1 VVINWNG
8 WQDTAPCVE
17 ALLRQDYP
25 GLQIVVV
32 DNASTDDSVKRIR
45 AAFPQID
52 LVQAEENRGFA
63 TGSNLGITRAM
74 AEGAEFVWLLNND
87 TIAPPDTLAKLMAAA
102 EADAKVGI
110 VGTVLH
116 YPKNSSAIQA
126 WGGGSIRRW
135 MGYVTHYYSPAALE
149 ENSFV
154 TFASVLLRREML
166 EHTGLLDD
174 QYFMYFEDAD
184 LCFRARAA
192 GWKLAVAGGTSVLH
206 KEGGSCGT
214 KSLRVD
220 RMVTASGL
228 RFLDRHG
235 RPRGLAKFLYVM
247 TRLGKRMVAG
257 KPESMRAVMRGV
269 RDWRRSDPLGFL
281 EEQ

>member
-8 WQDTAPCVE
+8 WQDTLACVE
-17 ALLRQDYP
+17 ALLKQDYP
-25 GLQIVVV
+25 ALQIVVV

-45 AAFPQID
+45 AAFPQIA
-52 LVQAEENRGFA
+52 LVQADENRGFA
-63 TGSNLGITRAM
+63 AGSNIGIRLAM
-74 AEGAEFVWLLNND
+74 ENGAEFVWLLNND
-87 TIAPPDTLAKLMAAA
+87 TIAPPGTLGKLVAAA
-102 EADAKVGI
+102 ETDAKVGI

-116 YPKNSSAIQA
+116 YPKSPSAIQA
-126 WGGGSIRRW
+126 WGGGSIRPW
-135 MGYVTHYYSPAALE
+135 MGYVTHYYSPSKLE

-184 LCFRARAA
+184 LCFRAKAA
-192 GWKLAVAGGTSVLH
+192 GWKLAVAGGTCVLH
-206 KEGGSCGT
+206 KEGGSGA
-214 KSLRVD
+214 KSLRLD

-247 TRLGKRMVAG
+247 TRLGKRMAAG
-257 KPESMRAVMRGV
+257 KPKSMRAVMRGV
-269 RDWRRSDPLGFL
+269 RDWRRRDPLGFL